1 MGIVPHRGRADL
13 WYGRPVDR
21 AQLTAKLDKIL
32 AMRGDP
38 VKGLPAT
45 VWAESLDGVDR
56 ESLLRAVIEVVRTL
70 LVPDWADRRKDDRRP
85 QAALEAVEAWLA
97 APNAPEPLAQ
107 CKATA
112 KACTAARGETFG
124 DQHRVPEAARALA
137 WAVGPKEAAPIFDA
151 LAVSEEE
158 LLARVALTAEYHLGP
173 QQRRNIVDALRRVL
187 MPPEAKAEEPAISK
201 EPAGPAPYSADS
213 HFELG
218 QRVIHKKFG
227 DVVVVSVGETWIEV
241 ELPDATKKRLAHK
254 P

>member
-1 MGIVPHRGRADL
+1 
-13 WYGRPVDR
+13 VDR
-21 AQLTAKLDKIL
+21 AALVAKLDKLL

-45 VWAESLDGVDR
+45 VWSESLDGLER
-56 ESLLRAVIEVVRTL
+56 EQLLRAVIEVVRTL

-97 APNAPEPLAQ
+97 QPNAPETLLQ

-124 DQHRVPEAARALA
+124 DQHRIPEAARALA

-151 LAVSEEE
+151 LAASEEE
-158 LLARVALTAEYHLGP
+158 LLARVALTSEYHLGP
-173 QQRRNIVDALRRVL
+173 QQRRNIVDTLRRVL
-187 MPPEAKAEEPAISK
+187 IPPEKPAEDAAAVSKGPA
-201 EPAGPAPYSADS
+201 PPAPYSADG

-218 QRVIHKKFG
+218 QHVIHKKFG
-227 DVVVVSVGETWIEV
+227 DVVVTSVGETWIEV
-241 ELPDATKKRLAHK
+241 ELPDASKKRLAHK

>member
-1 MGIVPHRGRADL
+1 
-13 WYGRPVDR
+13 VDR
-21 AQLTAKLDKIL
+21 AALAAKLDKLL

-45 VWAESLDGVDR
+45 VWAESLDGVAR
-56 ESLLRAVIEVVRTL
+56 EQLLRAVIEVVRTL
-70 LVPDWADRRKDDRRP
+70 LVPEWADRRKEDKRP

-97 APNAPEPLAQ
+97 QPSSADVLLQ
-107 CKATA
+107 CKAVA

-124 DQHRVPEAARALA
+124 DQHRIPEAARALA

-151 LAVSEEE
+151 LACSEEE

-173 QQRRNIVDALRRVL
+173 QQRRNIVDALRKVL
-187 MPPEAKAEEPAISK
+187 LPPEPKTDDAVVSKA
-201 EPAGPAPYSADS
+201 PAGPAAYSADG

-227 DVVVVSVGETWIEV
+227 DVSVTSVGETWIEV
-241 ELPDATKKRLAHK
+241 ELADGSKKRLAHK

>member
-1 MGIVPHRGRADL
+1 M
-13 WYGRPVDR
+13 YGRLVDR
-21 AQLTAKLDKIL
+21 AALVAKLDKLL

-45 VWAESLDGVDR
+45 VWAETLDGIER
-56 ESLLRAVIEVVRTL
+56 EKLLRAVIEVVRSL
-70 LVPDWADRRKDDRRP
+70 LVPEWADRRKDDKRP

-97 APNAPEPLAQ
+97 QPTAAEPLAL
-107 CKATA
+107 CKAAA

-151 LAVSEEE
+151 LAASEEE
-158 LLARVALTAEYHLGP
+158 LLARIALTSEYHLGP
-173 QQRRNIVDALRRVL
+173 QQRRNIVDALRKVL
-187 MPPEAKAEEPAISK
+187 LPPDAATEAPAVSKA
-201 EPAGPAPYSADS
+201 PAGPAPYSADG

-227 DVVVVSVGETWIEV
+227 DVVVTSVGETWIEV
-241 ELPDATKKRLAHK
+241 ELPDASKKRLAHK

>member
-1 MGIVPHRGRADL
+1 
-13 WYGRPVDR
+13 
-21 AQLTAKLDKIL
+21 
-32 AMRGDP
+32 

-45 VWAESLDGVDR
+45 VWAESLDGIER
-56 ESLLRAVIEVVRTL
+56 PALLRAVIEVVRTL
-70 LVPDWADRRKDDRRP
+70 LVPEWSDRRKDDKRP

-97 APNAPEPLAQ
+97 APNAPETLTQ
-107 CKATA
+107 CKAAA

-158 LLARVALTAEYHLGP
+158 LLARVALTSEYHLGP
-173 QQRRNIVDALRRVL
+173 QQRRNIVEALRKIL
-187 MPPEAKAEEPAISK
+187 LPPETPAEDTAVSKA
-201 EPAGPAPYSADS
+201 PAGPVPYSADG

-227 DVVVVSVGETWIEV
+227 DVVVTSVGETWIEV
-241 ELPDATKKRLAHK
+241 ELPDASKKRLAHK

>member
-1 MGIVPHRGRADL
+1 MSGAHRLRPSCYVGR
-13 WYGRPVDR
+13 VDR
-21 AQLTAKLDKIL
+21 ATLAAKLDKL
-32 AMRGDP
+32 VAMRGDP

-45 VWAESLDGVDR
+45 AWAESLDGLER
-56 ESLLRAVIEVVRTL
+56 EQLLRAVIEVVRTL
-70 LVPDWADRRKDDRRP
+70 LVPDWSDRRKDDKRP

-97 APNAPEPLAQ
+97 SPTAPEPLLQ
-107 CKATA
+107 CKAAA

-124 DQHRVPEAARALA
+124 DQHRIPEAARALA

-158 LLARVALTAEYHLGP
+158 LLARVALTSEYHLGP

-187 MPPEAKAEEPAISK
+187 LPPEAKAEDAAVSK
-201 EPAGPAPYSADS
+201 APAGPAPYSADG

-227 DVVVVSVGETWIEV
+227 DVVVTSVGETWIEV
-241 ELPDATKKRLAHK
+241 ELPDASKKRLAHK

>member
-1 MGIVPHRGRADL
+1 MERAAL
-13 WYGRPVDR
+13 
-21 AQLTAKLDKIL
+21 AAKLDKLL

-45 VWAESLDGVDR
+45 VWAESLDGIDR
-56 ESLLRAVIEVVRTL
+56 PELLRAVIEVVRKL
-70 LVPDWADRRKDDRRP
+70 LVPEWADRRKDDKRP
-85 QAALEAVEAWLA
+85 QVALESVEAWLA
-97 APNAPEPLAQ
+97 QPASPDTLLA
-107 CKATA
+107 CKAAA

-151 LAVSEEE
+151 LAASEEE
-158 LLARVALTAEYHLGP
+158 LLARIALTSEYHLGP
-173 QQRRNIVDALRRVL
+173 QQRRNIVDALRSVL
-187 MPPEAKAEEPAISK
+187 LPPEATDEAVVSKA
-201 EPAGPAPYSADS
+201 PAGPAPYSADG

-227 DVVVVSVGETWIEV
+227 DVNVTSVGETWIEV
-241 ELPDATKKRLAHK
+241 ELPDGSKKRLAHK

>member
-1 MGIVPHRGRADL
+1 MDRGAL
-13 WYGRPVDR
+13 
-21 AQLTAKLDKIL
+21 AAKLDKLL

-45 VWAESLDGVDR
+45 VWAETFDGLER
-56 ESLLRAVIEVVRTL
+56 ALLLRAVIEVVRTL
-70 LVPDWADRRKDDRRP
+70 LVPEWSDRRKDDKRP

-97 APNAPEPLAQ
+97 SPNAPEPLLQ

-124 DQHRVPEAARALA
+124 DQHRIPEAARGLA

-158 LLARVALTAEYHLGP
+158 LLARVALTSEYHLGP
-173 QQRRNIVDALRRVL
+173 QQRRNIVDALRRIL
-187 MPPEAKAEEPAISK
+187 LPPEAKPEDAAVSK
-201 EPAGPAPYSADS
+201 APAGPAPYSADG

-227 DVVVVSVGETWIEV
+227 DVVVTSVGETWIEV
-241 ELPDATKKRLAHK
+241 ELPDSSKKRLAHK

>member
-1 MGIVPHRGRADL
+1 
-13 WYGRPVDR
+13 VDR
-21 AQLTAKLDKIL
+21 AALAAKLDKLL

-45 VWAESLDGVDR
+45 VWAETLDGIER

-70 LVPDWADRRKDDRRP
+70 LVPEWADRRKDDRRP

-97 APNAPEPLAQ
+97 APTAAEPLVQ
-107 CKATA
+107 CKAAA

-124 DQHRVPEAARALA
+124 DQHRIPEAARALA

-151 LAVSEEE
+151 LAASEEE
-158 LLARVALTAEYHLGP
+158 LLARVALTSEYHLGP

-187 MPPEAKAEEPAISK
+187 LPPEAKAEEPATSK
-201 EPAGPAPYSADS
+201 EPAAPAPYSADG

-227 DVVVVSVGETWIEV
+227 DVVVTSVGETWIEV
-241 ELPDATKKRLAHK
+241 ELPDASKKRLAHK

>member
-1 MGIVPHRGRADL
+1 M
-13 WYGRPVDR
+13 DR
-21 AQLTAKLDKIL
+21 ATLAAKLDKLL

-45 VWAESLDGVDR
+45 VWAETLDGIER
-56 ESLLRAVIEVVRTL
+56 ETLLRAVIEVVRTL
-70 LVPDWADRRKDDRRP
+70 LVPEWSDRRKDDKRP

-97 APNAPEPLAQ
+97 QPTAAEPLLL
-107 CKATA
+107 CKAAA

-124 DQHRVPEAARALA
+124 DQHRIPEAARALA

-151 LAVSEEE
+151 LACSEEE
-158 LLARVALTAEYHLGP
+158 LLARVALTSEYHLGP
-173 QQRRNIVDALRRVL
+173 QQRRDIVDALRRVL
-187 MPPEAKAEEPAISK
+187 LPPEPKTDEPTVSK
-201 EPAGPAPYSADS
+201 GPPGPAPYSADG

-227 DVVVVSVGETWIEV
+227 DVSVTSVGETWIEV
-241 ELPDATKKRLAHK
+241 ELADGSKKRLAHK

>member
-1 MGIVPHRGRADL
+1 MERATL
-13 WYGRPVDR
+13 V
-21 AQLTAKLDKIL
+21 AKLEKLL

-45 VWAESLDGVDR
+45 VWAESLDGIDR
-56 ESLLRAVIEVVRTL
+56 PELLRAVIEVVRTL
-70 LVPDWADRRKDDRRP
+70 LVPEWADRRKDDKRP

-97 APNAPEPLAQ
+97 APNAPEPLLQ
-107 CKATA
+107 CKAAA

-151 LAVSEEE
+151 LAASEEE
-158 LLARVALTAEYHLGP
+158 LLARVALTSEYHLGP

-187 MPPEAKAEEPAISK
+187 LPPEAKVEEAVVSK
-201 EPAGPAPYSADS
+201 APSGPVPYSADG

-227 DVVVVSVGETWIEV
+227 DVVVTSVGETWIEV
-241 ELPDATKKRLAHK
+241 ELPDASKKRLAHK

>member
-1 MGIVPHRGRADL
+1 
-13 WYGRPVDR
+13 VDR
-21 AQLTAKLDKIL
+21 AALAAKLDRLL

-45 VWAESLDGVDR
+45 VWAESLEGLER
-56 ESLLRAVIEVVRTL
+56 EPLLRAVIEVVRTL
-70 LVPDWADRRKDDRRP
+70 LVPEWADRRKDDKRP

-97 APNAPEPLAQ
+97 APASAEALLQ

-124 DQHRVPEAARALA
+124 DQHRIPEAARALA

-151 LAVSEEE
+151 LAASEEE
-158 LLARVALTAEYHLGP
+158 LLARIALTSEYHLGP
-173 QQRRNIVDALRRVL
+173 QQRRAIVETLRKVL
-187 MPPEAKAEEPAISK
+187 LPPETPVEDPAISK
-201 EPAGPAPYSADS
+201 APAGPAPYSADG

-218 QRVIHKKFG
+218 QHVIHKKFG
-227 DVVVVSVGETWIEV
+227 DVSVTSVGETWIEV
-241 ELPDATKKRLAHK
+241 ELADGTKKRLAHK

>member
-1 MGIVPHRGRADL
+1 M
-13 WYGRPVDR
+13 DR
-21 AQLTAKLDKIL
+21 AALVAKLDKLL

-45 VWAESLDGVDR
+45 VWAEALDGIER
-56 ESLLRAVIEVVRTL
+56 PELLRAVIGVVRAL
-70 LVPDWADRRKDDRRP
+70 LVPEWADRRKEDRRP
-85 QAALEAVEAWLA
+85 QAALEAVEAWLL
-97 APNAPEPLAQ
+97 APNAPESLAA
-107 CKATA
+107 CKAAA

-124 DQHRVPEAARALA
+124 DQHRVPEAARGLA

-151 LAVSEEE
+151 LAASEEE
-158 LLARVALTAEYHLGP
+158 LLARIALTAEYHLGP
-173 QQRRNIVDALRRVL
+173 QQRRAIVDALRKVL
-187 MPPEAKAEEPAISK
+187 LPEAPAEEAVVSK
-201 EPAGPAPYSADS
+201 APAGPAPYSADS

-227 DVVVVSVGETWIEV
+227 DVVVTSVGETWIEV